1 MRRRAV
7 LGLVGSAV
15 CSLAGC
21 VTGVFSRPTDADQP
35 TATGDCPD
43 LPDAERTVCP
53 GDDGPIGIE
62 RSATTV
68 DGTAW
73 SLRVAVANRG
83 ESPMRCSPAGWSVRR
98 SSAGGWT
105 AAVAGRR
112 RSRRVAIAPGGRY
125 VWSLATPDASTDVA
139 DRRLRL
145 ALDPGEYAFAV
156 PVSAGDLL
164 AAVAPFTV
172 DG

>member
-15 CSLAGC
+15 CGLSGCLA
-21 VTGVFSRPTDADQP
+21 GVFSRPTDADRP
-35 TATGDCPD
+35 TATGDCPV
-43 LPDAERTVCP
+43 LQDAERTVCP
-53 GDDGPIGIE
+53 GDDGPVGIE
-62 RSATTV
+62 RSANAV
-68 DGTAW
+68 GGEAW
-73 SLRVAVANRG
+73 SLRIAVANL
-83 ESPMRCSPAGWSVRR
+83 EASPVSCSPAGWSVLR
-98 SSAGGWT
+98 STAGGWT
-105 AAVAGRR
+105 AVVAGRR
-112 RSRRVAIAPGGRY
+112 RSPRVAIAPGERY
-125 VWSLATPDASTDVA
+125 VWSLATPDASTDAA

-156 PVSAGDLL
+156 PLSAADPL

>member
-1 MRRRAV
+1 M

-15 CSLAGC
+15 WSLSGC
-21 VTGVFSRPTDADQP
+21 VTGVFSRSTDADQP

-53 GDDGPIGIE
+53 GDDGPVGID

-83 ESPMRCSPAGWSVRR
+83 ESPVQCSPAGWSVLR

-105 AAVAGRR
+105 AAVAGLR
-112 RSRRVAIAPGGRY
+112 RSPRVAIAPGERY
-125 VWSLATPDASTDVA
+125 VWSLATPAASTGAA

-145 ALDPGEYAFAV
+145 ALDPGEYAFSI
-156 PVSAGDLL
+156 PLRAGEPL

-172 DG
+172 AG